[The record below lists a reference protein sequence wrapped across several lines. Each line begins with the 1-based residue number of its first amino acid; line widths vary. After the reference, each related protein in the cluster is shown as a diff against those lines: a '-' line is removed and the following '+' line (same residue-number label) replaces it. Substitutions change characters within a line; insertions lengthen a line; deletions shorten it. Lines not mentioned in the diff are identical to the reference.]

1 MIIGG
6 ICWAARRKA
15 AAPVAEEGE
24 VIKIGAIL
32 PLSGPVAM
40 FGDWARKGME
50 IALEDINLEEVK
62 IEVLFED
69 SKLDA
74 KEGIIAYN
82 KLVNIDNAGLIIS
95 AMSSVSVPLIPIV
108 REDEKVLLLQDVTFP
123 EITKNNPLVFRHF
136 IQSDRE
142 ALILAEYAIKTLDV
156 NNVGILYVNDEAGVG
171 AKNAFKRI
179 FEQNGGSVSIMEA
192 FGGRDTDMKTQIL
205 KIKNKGVQSI
215 YLFGNGPSWAQALKQ
230 IRELEFT
237 GVILTNTSM
246 FIENFR
252 ELAGSATESVYF
264 TYPFADEGQQSFQ
277 IFADKYKKRY
287 GTEPQLEAFYGYD
300 LINVI
305 KIALDKNNWEIKNLN
320 KAILDIKEFFGVFG
334 KTKIDKEGD
343 FITSIGIGIIE
354 NGALKLIEIIPN

>member
-1 MIIGG
+1 MKR
-6 ICWAARRKA
+6 A
-15 AAPVAEEGE
+15 
-24 VIKIGAIL
+24 
-32 PLSGPVAM
+32 S
-40 FGDWARKGME
+40 
-50 IALEDINLEEVK
+50 
-62 IEVLFED
+62 VL
-69 SKLDA
+69 
-74 KEGIIAYN
+74 
-82 KLVNIDNAGLIIS
+82 
-95 AMSSVSVPLIPIV
+95 
-108 REDEKVLLLQDVTFP
+108 
-123 EITKNNPLVFRHF
+123 
-136 IQSDRE
+136 
-142 ALILAEYAIKTLDV
+142 
-156 NNVGILYVNDEAGVG
+156 
-171 AKNAFKRI
+171 KNAFKRI

>member
-1 MIIGG
+1 MSKNTKIILGIIIAVVIIGG

-95 AMSSVSVPLIPIV
+95 AKSSVSVPLIPIV

-123 EITKNNPLVFRHF
+123 EITK
-136 IQSDRE
+136 
-142 ALILAEYAIKTLDV
+142 
-156 NNVGILYVNDEAGVG
+156 
-171 AKNAFKRI
+171 
-179 FEQNGGSVSIMEA
+179 
-192 FGGRDTDMKTQIL
+192 
-205 KIKNKGVQSI
+205 
-215 YLFGNGPSWAQALKQ
+215 KQ
-230 IRELEFT
+230 PI
-237 GVILTNTSM
+237 
-246 FIENFR
+246 
-252 ELAGSATESVYF
+252 
-264 TYPFADEGQQSFQ
+264 SF
-277 IFADKYKKRY
+277 
-287 GTEPQLEAFYGYD
+287 
-300 LINVI
+300 
-305 KIALDKNNWEIKNLN
+305 
-320 KAILDIKEFFGVFG
+320 
-334 KTKIDKEGD
+334 
-343 FITSIGIGIIE
+343 
-354 NGALKLIEIIPN
+354 